1 MAKIALFI
9 TAKAQPGKREELR
22 KLFEKHIKPHAE
34 ANQLEES
41 CVYCYANED
50 EDTICMFEMF
60 SEPSVVKEDM
70 ESEWFGAYQKEASS
84 VLAGPPQV
92 VMATPV
98 WAKGTSV

>member
-9 TAKAQPGKREELR
+9 TARAQPGKREELR

-34 ANQLEES
+34 TNQLQES
-41 CVYCYANED
+41 CIYCYANED
-50 EDTICMFEMF
+50 EDTICLFEMF
-60 SEPSVVKEDM
+60 ADASQVKADM
-70 ESEWFGAYQKEASS
+70 EADWFANYQKEASS
-84 VLAGPPQV
+84 ILAGPPQV